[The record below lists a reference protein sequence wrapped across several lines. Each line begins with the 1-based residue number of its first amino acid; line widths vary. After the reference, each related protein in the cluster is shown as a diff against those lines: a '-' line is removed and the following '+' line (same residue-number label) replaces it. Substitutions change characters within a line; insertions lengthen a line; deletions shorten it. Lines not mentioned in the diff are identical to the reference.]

1 MPRAVESWELRALVA
16 CGLVLTSLMLVLA
29 THLI

>member
-1 MPRAVESWELRALVA
+1 MPRAVEPWELRALVA